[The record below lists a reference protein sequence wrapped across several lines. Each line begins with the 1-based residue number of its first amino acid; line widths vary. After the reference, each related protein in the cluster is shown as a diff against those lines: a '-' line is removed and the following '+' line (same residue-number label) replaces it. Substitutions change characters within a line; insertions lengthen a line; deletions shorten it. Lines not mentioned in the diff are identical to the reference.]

1 MKKLFDKKLQK
12 DISLDRRMKMRL
24 KRLQEIIKS
33 SEFDAVLLAGL
44 ENTVAAKNL
53 YYITGYTGSY
63 GFAIIGEDFQYFVSD
78 FRYRDQAKAQAKD
91 FVFVE
96 IEGDLLTTL
105 DSIIKKHNI
114 KLLGFDQKIRYS
126 EFEMYSKLSCK
137 IIPTTNLIESL
148 RISKEEDEIKLL
160 KEACRI
166 TDLALDF
173 VVKRIKPGMSER
185 EVEVTL
191 KNKMIELGAD
201 STWERFIVASGERGA
216 MPHGMA
222 SDKLIQ
228 SGELVTIDIG
238 CIYKG
243 YSSDLTRTIAMGDIK
258 PELITIYNIVYE
270 AQKLAVASAKA
281 GMTGKELD
289 SVARDYIV
297 NAGYG
302 EYFKHGLGHGLGLDV
317 HENPRASQANTEP
330 LEVGACVTIEPGIY
344 ITGLG
349 GVRIEDDVILTKSG
363 CIVLN
368 EFPKELIFVK

>member
-1 MKKLFDKKLQK
+1 MRLKKLQ
-12 DISLDRRMKMRL
+12 
-24 KRLQEIIKS
+24 EVIKTS
-33 SEFDAVLLAGL
+33 DFDAVLLAGL

-63 GFAIIGEDFQYFVSD
+63 GFAIIGKDFQYFVSD

-91 FVFVE
+91 FTFVE
-96 IEGDLLTTL
+96 IEGSLLLAL
-105 DSIIKKHNI
+105 DSIIKKHDI
-114 KLLGFDQKIRYS
+114 HVLGFDQKIRYS
-126 EFEMYSKLSCK
+126 EYEMYSKLSCALT
-137 IIPTTNLIESL
+137 PTTNLIESL
-148 RISKEEDEIKLL
+148 RVSKEESEIKLL

-166 TDLALDF
+166 TDAALDF

-185 EVEVTL
+185 EVEITL

-201 STWERFIVASGERGA
+201 ATWERFIVASGERGA

-228 SGELVTIDIG
+228 SGEMVTIDIG

-243 YSSDLTRTIAMGDIK
+243 YSSDLTRTIAMGDAK
-258 PELITIYNIVYE
+258 PELIDIYNIVYE

-317 HENPRASQANTEP
+317 HEDPRASQANTEP

-349 GVRIEDDVILTKSG
+349 GVRIEDDVILTESG

-368 EFPKELIFVK
+368 EYPRELIFVK